1 METKNILLKAV
12 FLLMFAAGAFAVSPV
27 EGSWK
32 YSKGDDLSRKEISF
46 NDSAWKDITLAAS
59 IEKDG
64 DNYLWVRGKVKVPE
78 GSRGKTLYYNPGQFN
93 AAVEFFVNGVY
104 IDSMGNIPAGGK
116 SSGQVMAGL
125 SKVILI
131 PGEFT
136 GGEYFTLAYRIWCP
150 KSYCGID
157 APQFVS
163 MEHSFSINVVKNILN
178 MKLYVVF
185 AALCLFISFFAFSQ
199 FLSSSKKTGFYLMYS
214 LSCVLISIY
223 FYNMGAEAMLL
234 PFIPMTIFAHMCLPL
249 SLGFVMLFAVSY
261 VYGEIRKR
269 YIIIEGVIG
278 AVVVFGYLICASD
291 GHKSDMMFNICLA
304 QVVGSMIYSTVILVK
319 ALKRK
324 EKEILPILIGYAV
337 GFALAIHD
345 IVVQVI
351 GVRPFVWLQG
361 YAFFIMDVSIFVAIA
376 MRSARHQKEFEK
388 LMEETSAQHDKLSGI
403 FDEAKVLAKDA
414 SDMAVNLNAS
424 VIQLSASSSKTMDD
438 TQSIKSA
445 IDEQKMTLK
454 NAAEIISELVESINS
469 TRNELEKDS
478 ENITR
483 TADDTFALINGFDSV
498 AKGISSAAGFAEQ
511 LNGITASG
519 ASNMQ
524 SLSDSMEKV
533 QQHSAEIL
541 KITNVLDDFA
551 ERTNLLAMNA
561 SIEAAHAGEAGRGF
575 SVVANEIKNLA
586 SASSRQ
592 SARIAEIVNEV
603 TKSIEEGVDLC
614 RKVNTSLAG
623 IQKESGVTFRQVNN
637 SAQEMQE
644 QQKEGFRI
652 ADETKVVA
660 NSAKEIRD
668 AAESQSKYSEKVQ
681 EGMNALVK
689 VSALVEEDAVSI
701 HQSNEALL
709 AQVEQ
714 LKNLAFTAEKTSK
727 ALVSM
732 MK

>member
-1 METKNILLKAV
+1 MV
-12 FLLMFAAGAFAVSPV
+12 FLFLFAAGAFAVSPA

-32 YSKGDDLSRKEISF
+32 YSKSDDLSWKEINF
-46 NDSAWKDITLAAS
+46 NDSAWNDITLSGS
-59 IEKDG
+59 IEMG
-64 DNYLWVRGKVKVPE
+64 GENYLWLRGRVKVPE
-78 GSRGKTLYYNPGQFN
+78 NSRGKTLYYNPGQFK
-93 AAVEFFVNGVY
+93 AAVDFFVNGVY
-104 IDSMGNIPAGGK
+104 IDSMGNIPVNG
-116 SSGQVMAGL
+116 SSGGHVIPGL
-125 SKVILI
+125 SKIIPV
-131 PGEFT
+131 PGEYT
-136 GGEYFTLAYRIWCP
+136 DVEYITLAYRIWCP
-150 KSYCGID
+150 RTFCKIS

-163 MEHSFSINVVKNILN
+163 MEDSFSVSVVKNILN
-178 MKLYVVF
+178 MKLYIVF
-185 AALCLFISFFAFSQ
+185 AALCLFIAFYAFSQ
-199 FLSSSKKTGFYLMYS
+199 FLSSSKKTQFYLMYS
-214 LSCVLISIY
+214 ISCVLISIY
-223 FYNMGAEAMLL
+223 FYNMGGEAVLL
-234 PFIPMTIFAHMCLPL
+234 PFVPMTVFAHICLPL

-261 VYGEIRKR
+261 IYGRISRRCAIVEC
-269 YIIIEGVIG
+269 VIG
-278 AVVVFGYLICASD
+278 AAVVLGYLVCIKD
-291 GHKSDMMFNICLA
+291 DHKTDMMFNICLL

-319 ALKRK
+319 ALRRK
-324 EKEILPILIGYAV
+324 EKEILPILVGYAV

-345 IVVQVI
+345 IVAQVV
-351 GVRPFVWLQG
+351 GVVPFVWLQG

-376 MRSARHQKEFEK
+376 MRTARHQKEFEK
-388 LMEETSAQHDKLSGI
+388 LVEETSYQHEKLSGI
-403 FDEAKVLAKDA
+403 FEEAKVLAKDA

-424 VIQLSASSSKTMDD
+424 VARLSASSSKTMND
-438 TQSIKSA
+438 TQSIKTA
-445 IDEQKMTLK
+445 IDDQKVTLE
-454 NAAEIISELVESINS
+454 NATEIISALVESINS
-469 TRNELEKDS
+469 TKDELEMDS
-478 ENITR
+478 ENIKH

-575 SVVANEIKNLA
+575 SVVANEIKSLA

-603 TKSIEEGVDLC
+603 TKSIEEGVCLC
-614 RKVNTSLAG
+614 RKVNASLAS

-637 SAQEMQE
+637 SAQEMHD
-644 QQKEGFRI
+644 QQREGFRI

-660 NSAKEIRD
+660 NSAKEIKS

-681 EGMNALVK
+681 EGMKALVK

-701 HQSNEALL
+701 HQSNEELL
-709 AQVEQ
+709 SQVEQ
-714 LKNLAFTAEKTSK
+714 LKKLAYTAEKTSR